1 MADHA
6 WWQMGVLDPQGV
18 IGHAEHT
25 ILFNATIVMLGIIGP
40 VIVLTLIFAAW
51 YRASNGRAVYW
62 PNWNYSGSIEVVI
75 WSVPTLI
82 ILFLGGMAWIG
93 SHDLDPGRGLTAP
106 ARTITIEIVSLD
118 WKWLFIYPDQ
128 GIASVNQL
136 VIPAN
141 TPVQFRLTSATVMN
155 SFFVPQ
161 LGSQIYTMAGMVTT
175 LNLVADRPGTYP
187 GISAQ
192 FSGDGFSD
200 MTFKVQAVP
209 DAQFRQ
215 WLQSAH
221 QANKPLDSAAFQALA
236 HQPGKIDPIVYSAI
250 DGALFSD
257 VVATAGQSAL
267 TPQPEGPIVRPKM
280 DGS

>member
-1 MADHA
+1 MADRS
-6 WWQMGVLDPQGV
+6 WWQMGVLDPQGPV
-18 IGHAEHT
+18 GHAEHT

-40 VIVLTLIFAAW
+40 VIILTLVFAAW
-51 YRASNGRAVYW
+51 YRASNARATYW
-62 PNWNYSGSIEVVI
+62 PDWNYSGSIEIVI

-93 SHDLDPGRGLTAP
+93 SHDLDPGRGLASPTK
-106 ARTITIEIVSLD
+106 TMTIEVVSLD

-128 GIASVNQL
+128 GLASVNQL
-136 VIPAN
+136 VIPVG

-175 LNLVADRPGTYP
+175 LNLLANHAGTYP

-200 MTFKVQAVP
+200 MKFNVRAMPAADFQ
-209 DAQFRQ
+209 Q
-215 WLQSAH
+215 WLAEAH
-221 QANKPLDSAAFQALA
+221 QANKPLDAAAFQALA
-236 HQPGKIDPIVYSAI
+236 HQPGKIAPALYSSI
-250 DGALFSD
+250 DGALFSN

-267 TPQPEGPIVRPKM
+267 TPRPDGPLVRPKM
-280 DGS
+280 NGS